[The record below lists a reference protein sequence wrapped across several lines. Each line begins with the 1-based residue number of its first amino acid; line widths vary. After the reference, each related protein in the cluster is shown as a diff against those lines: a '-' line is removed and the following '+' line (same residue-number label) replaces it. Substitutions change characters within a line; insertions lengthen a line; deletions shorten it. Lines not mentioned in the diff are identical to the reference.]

1 MAPPDPKSGIIPI
14 IIPLWLKNSS
24 QLGQPIRW
32 ADKGQLFSKCLF
44 YLHFSQKTN
53 KNKSTWGIIVVKLN
67 SFVCFLEETSAWK
80 NHFDLVWPLLVSHSW
95 VILKK
100 NVRKST
106 WGTLYIQ
113 FSISKSH
120 KAHFENNVLHDLSWH
135 NLEVLS
141 ADIKAEFSVKIS
153 WKYFQIVTSENCA
166 KYCLMDFSI

>member
-1 MAPPDPKSGIIPI
+1 MNQN
-14 IIPLWLKNSS
+14 LLKIHFIHILLNFMYLKVSWFRNGFLGSS
-24 QLGQPIRW
+24 IFL
-32 ADKGQLFSKCLF
+32 
-44 YLHFSQKTN
+44 QKTN
-53 KNKSTWGIIVVKLN
+53 ENKSTWGNIVVKLN
-67 SFVCFLEETSAWK
+67 SFVRFLEETLAWK
-80 NHFDLVWPLLVSHSW
+80 NHFDFVWPLVVSHSW

-141 ADIKAEFSVKIS
+141 ADFKADFSVKIS
-153 WKYFQIVTSENCA
+153 WKYFQIVTSEDCA
-166 KYCLMDFSI
+166 KYCLMDFSKSAFKSNLRMEF